1 MPDLGAEYTLTT
13 PGGTITFNDGD
24 LQDGTDKYWLMNI
37 QGLDGPGI
45 RAPIDNVPFGDGG
58 LVHSFWKGP
67 RHVVLEGVLI
77 TESVGWPS
85 AGDACRQR
93 QNEMEED
100 LIDALESILQ
110 ANGTL
115 AWTPLGLA
123 ARSLTVRHDVTLEF
137 SAIENFALK
146 QFTFG
151 LVAADPNW

>member
-1 MPDLGAEYTLTT
+1 MADLGSVYTLTT
-13 PGGTITFNDGD
+13 PAATITFNSGD
-24 LQDGTDKYWLMNI
+24 LRDGTDKYWLTNT
-37 QGLDGPGI
+37 QGLDGPPI
-45 RAPIDNVPFGDGG
+45 RAPIDNVPYGDGG
-58 LVHSFWKGP
+58 IVHDFWMAP

-100 LIDALESILQ
+100 LIDALESILRED
-110 ANGTL
+110 GTL
-115 AWTPLGLA
+115 AWTPLGLG

-137 SAIENFALK
+137 SAIENYVLK